1 MRRAGP
7 PAQPILDPA
16 AESGDAPRT
25 RLRQRTL
32 RERTLG
38 NGVRIVAEE
47 LPGREGVSWEL
58 SLPIGAIHDP
68 EDTPG
73 ATALLWEW
81 QDRGAAGLGARQRRE
96 AFARLGV
103 RGGGASGRDR
113 SVVAG
118 SGLADVLADGLALS
132 VHEVTDPTLDDAELE
147 TARIHALEALD
158 ALEDRPAD
166 RLDEELTARA
176 FVGPYARSALGTVQ
190 GLTSAT
196 PAAVRAHRD
205 AVVGPAG
212 ATLVIVGGVDPEAAL
227 DLAEAVLGDW
237 RGGASEGS
245 SSASLGGLAG
255 NAPRHPGPPRWADPA
270 RHTVPSDGEQTQLG
284 WAWPLLPAD
293 DPRVAAQALGLAVLS
308 GGMGARLF
316 REVREARGLVY
327 AVDAGARAVRGAA
340 WGTAHAATTP
350 ERVEETIEVVQRELA
365 KLADG
370 VHEDELQRARTL
382 LRTREAMQ
390 AESSSGRAGQLMRD
404 LLLLGRPRSAGERLD
419 ALLRPTRADV
429 DAALAAAPCRTPT
442 LVVLGPEAA

>member
-1 MRRAGP
+1 MRRIGP
-7 PAQPILDPA
+7 PAEPVLDLAPVPDDA
-16 AESGDAPRT
+16 ART
-25 RLRQRTL
+25 GPHQRTL
-32 RERTLG
+32 A

-68 EDTPG
+68 GDVPG

-176 FVGPYARSALGTVQ
+176 FVGPYARSALGTVE

-205 AVVGPAG
+205 AVLRPAG

-227 DLAEAVLGDW
+227 DLAEAALGDW
-237 RGGASEGS
+237 RGAASEGPS
-245 SSASLGGLAG
+245 DGLGG
-255 NAPRHPGPPRWADPA
+255 NAPRQPFPPRWADPA
-270 RHTVPSDGEQTQLG
+270 RHAVPSDGEQTQLG
-284 WAWPLLPAD
+284 WAWPLLSAS

-350 ERVEETIEVVQRELA
+350 ERVEATIEVVQRELA
-365 KLADG
+365 KLAAG

-404 LLLLGRPRSAGERLD
+404 LLLLGRPRTVGERLD
-419 ALLRPTRADV
+419 ALLQPTRADV
-429 DAALAAAPCRTPT
+429 DAALAAAPCLTPT

>member
-1 MRRAGP
+1 VRRGGP
-7 PAQPILDPA
+7 LSQPTSNA
-16 AESGDAPRT
+16 AAVTSDETRT
-25 RLRQRTL
+25 GPRQRVL
-32 RERTLG
+32 E

-58 SLPIGAIHDP
+58 SLPVGSVLDPGA
-68 EDTPG
+68 TPG

-118 SGLADVLADGLALS
+118 SGLVDVLADGLALT
-132 VHEVTDPTLDDAELE
+132 VQEVTDPALDDAEFE

-166 RLDEELTARA
+166 RLDEELNART
-176 FVGPYARSALGTVQ
+176 FVGPHARSAMGTVA
-190 GLTSAT
+190 GLEAST
-196 PAAVRAHRD
+196 PDAIRAHRD
-205 AVVGPAG
+205 AVVGPEG

-227 DLAEAVLGDW
+227 DLAEAVLSDW
-237 RGGASEGS
+237 RGAALRPS
-245 SSASLGGLAG
+245 
-255 NAPRHPGPPRWADPA
+255 GPPSWAPAA
-270 RHTVPSDGEQTQLG
+270 RHDVAADAEQAQLG
-284 WAWPLLPAD
+284 WAWPLLPAH

-365 KLADG
+365 NLGAG
-370 VHEDELQRARTL
+370 VNEDELARARTL

-390 AESSSGRAGQLMRD
+390 ADASAGRAGQLMRD
-404 LLLLGRPRSAGERLD
+404 LLLLGRPRTVRERLD
-419 ALLRPTRADV
+419 ALARPARADV
-429 DAALAAAPCRTPT
+429 DAALAAAPCDTPT
-442 LVVLGPEAA
+442 LVVLGPEAT

>member
-1 MRRAGP
+1 MRRGSP
-7 PAQPILDPA
+7 PARPGLDPA
-16 AESGDAPRT
+16 AAPGDPPST
-25 RLRQRTL
+25 SPQQRPQQRPYQRVL
-32 RERTLG
+32 P

-58 SLPIGAIHDP
+58 SLPVGSVHDP
-68 EDTPG
+68 EAAPG

-118 SGLADVLADGLALS
+118 SGLVDVLADGLALT
-132 VHEVTDPTLDDAELE
+132 VHEVTDPALDDAEFD

-158 ALEDRPAD
+158 ALTDRPAD
-166 RLDEELTARA
+166 RLDEELNARA
-176 FVGPYARSALGTVQ
+176 FLGPHARSALGTVA
-190 GLTSAT
+190 GLSAAT
-196 PAAVRAHRD
+196 PDTIRAHRD
-205 AVVGPAG
+205 AVVGPEG

-227 DLAEAVLGDW
+227 DLAEATLGEW
-237 RGGASEGS
+237 RGAVPQATS
-245 SSASLGGLAG
+245 
-255 NAPRHPGPPRWADPA
+255 GPPRWATPA
-270 RHTVPSDGEQTQLG
+270 RHAVTADAEQTQLG

-293 DPRVAAQALGLAVLS
+293 DPRVAAQALGLSVLS

-350 ERVEETIEVVQRELA
+350 ERVEETIEVMERELA
-365 KLADG
+365 ELSDG
-370 VHEDELQRARTL
+370 VNDDELARARTL

-390 AESSSGRAGQLMRD
+390 AESSAGRAGQLMRD
-404 LLLLGRPRSAGERLD
+404 LLLLGRPRTVDQRLD

-429 DAALAAAPCRTPT
+429 DAALAAAPCRAPT

>member
-7 PAQPILDPA
+7 PAQPGLDPA
-16 AESGDAPRT
+16 AAPSDQPRASSQQHPH
-25 RLRQRTL
+25 QRIL
-32 RERTLG
+32 P
-38 NGVRIVAEE
+38 NGLRIVAEA

-58 SLPIGAIHDP
+58 SLPVGSVHDP
-68 EDTPG
+68 GAAAG

-118 SGLADVLADGLALS
+118 SGLVDVLADGLALT
-132 VHEVTDPTLDDAELE
+132 VHEVTDPTLDDAEFE

-166 RLDEELTARA
+166 RLDEELNARA
-176 FVGPYARSALGTVQ
+176 FVGPHARSALGTVA
-190 GLTSAT
+190 GLEAST
-196 PAAVRAHRD
+196 PDTIRAHRD
-205 AVVGPAG
+205 AVVGPDG
-212 ATLVIVGGVDPEAAL
+212 ATLVIVGGVDPEEAL
-227 DLAEAVLGDW
+227 DLAESALGEW
-237 RGGASEGS
+237 RGAEPQATSGA
-245 SSASLGGLAG
+245 
-255 NAPRHPGPPRWADPA
+255 PRWATPA
-270 RHTVPSDGEQTQLG
+270 RHTVTADAEQTQLG

-293 DPRVAAQALGLAVLS
+293 DPRVAAQALGLSVLS

-350 ERVEETIEVVQRELA
+350 ERVEETIEVVERELA
-365 KLADG
+365 KLSHG
-370 VHEDELQRARTL
+370 VDENELARARTL

-390 AESSSGRAGQLMRD
+390 AESSAGRAAQLMRD
-404 LLLLGRPRSAGERLD
+404 LLLLGRPRTIGERLD

>member
-1 MRRAGP
+1 MRRGGTLSTSTSNSAAVPSDETRAGP
-7 PAQPILDPA
+7 H
-16 AESGDAPRT
+16 
-25 RLRQRTL
+25 QRVL
-32 RERTLG
+32 A
-38 NGVRIVAEE
+38 NGVRIVAEA

-58 SLPIGAIHDP
+58 SLPVGSVLDP
-68 EDTPG
+68 AATPG

-118 SGLADVLADGLALS
+118 SGLVDVLADGLALT
-132 VHEVTDPTLDDAELE
+132 VREVTDPALDESEFE

-166 RLDEELTARA
+166 RLDEELNART
-176 FVGPYARSALGTVQ
+176 FVGPHARSALGTAA
-190 GLTSAT
+190 GLTAAT
-196 PAAVRAHRD
+196 PDAIRAHYD
-205 AVVGPAG
+205 AVVGPEG
-212 ATLVIVGGVDPEAAL
+212 ATLVIVGGVEPEAAL
-227 DLAEAVLGDW
+227 DLAEATLSEW
-237 RGGASEGS
+237 RGAAPQAHGLPSWAS
-245 SSASLGGLAG
+245 
-255 NAPRHPGPPRWADPA
+255 PA
-270 RHTVPSDGEQTQLG
+270 RHAVAADAEQTQLG

-365 KLADG
+365 KLGGG
-370 VHEDELQRARTL
+370 VDDDELARARTL

-390 AESSSGRAGQLMRD
+390 ADASAGRAAQLMRD
-404 LLLLGRPRSAGERLD
+404 LLLLGRPRTVAERLD
-419 ALLRPTRADV
+419 ALARPSRADV
-429 DAALAAAPCRTPT
+429 DAALAAAPCDAPT